1 MKRKTKAQ
9 RARRIKEKTAKN
21 AAAREAGEAAA
32 DEAQERPKIARDQ
45 PILERYRVRGQIT
58 EVQYEAGERLHEAA
72 VGMGQSF
79 VKAASYERVSPSN
92 GDPTPRQIKCY
103 HDYVSAIQA
112 VGQFLSPVL
121 ISVCIHDQSC
131 AEWAST
137 YHRKET
143 DGIGILRLALDALA
157 HHYGLSRYEL
167 PNLRLPQTAI
177 DIPAKPVL
185 VGETRLP

>member
-32 DEAQERPKIARDQ
+32 EEAQERPKVARTQ
-45 PILERYRVRGQIT
+45 PILDRYLARGQIT
-58 EVQYEAGERLHEAA
+58 KIQHEAGERLHEDA

-79 VKAASYERVSPSN
+79 VRAASYELASPGN

-103 HDYVSAIQA
+103 QSYQAAIQA

-121 ISVCIHDQSC
+121 ISVCIHDEPC
-131 AEWAST
+131 GLWASS
-137 YHRKET
+137 YRRREE
-143 DGIGILRLALDALA
+143 DGMAILCLALDALA
-157 HHYGLSRYEL
+157 NHYGLSRYEAPPPRPL
-167 PNLRLPQTAI
+167 DKVAAAAL
-177 DIPAKPVL
+177 
-185 VGETRLP
+185 